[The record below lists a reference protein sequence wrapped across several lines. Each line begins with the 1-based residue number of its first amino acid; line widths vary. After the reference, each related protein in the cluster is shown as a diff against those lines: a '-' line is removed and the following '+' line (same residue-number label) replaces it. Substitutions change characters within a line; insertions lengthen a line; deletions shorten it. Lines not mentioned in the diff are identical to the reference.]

1 MHTPFG
7 RSLYHRLRIFS
18 IADFFRISDEIFQKL
33 LIAQRIYDI
42 LDMLYTYNKI
52 GFLYLAA
59 GCMRY
64 GKNVRSD
71 CLNFAVRI
79 L

>member
-1 MHTPFG
+1 M
-7 RSLYHRLRIFS
+7 
-18 IADFFRISDEIFQKL
+18 
-33 LIAQRIYDI
+33 IAQRIYDI